1 MSKRLCSFFLAL
13 ILFVP
18 LLLPHSTA
26 SNVVYVAVNNA
37 MLPITDA
44 MPIRSDG
51 LWYVDYRCFTGGDLG
66 INASYNPDSQT
77 LALYTWDD
85 TLAFDLTAGTATN
98 ISTDTTYKRWA
109 FHSNGT
115 IYVPVQFV
123 TSQFQMSYSYISS
136 VNVIRIKSNSTVR
149 DSVFAYIAKDEIP
162 RLIERYE
169 SAKAQA
175 ESEKNTQSSPSTPS
189 TSDSEEAVTVYLT
202 FDVGTNTD
210 CDAILN
216 TLKRYNARATF
227 FLFGSAIPMHDD
239 SIRKMAV
246 HGHALGITAMGSSST
261 FLQSVDSMK
270 KDLRITNDRLFDT
283 CYIKSRLVRVPGGSS
298 TLSDEQAD
306 ALIAGGYRYW
316 DWDLDVSSMSLKRFR
331 NAITAKSDPIVIR
344 FDASERSTKNLA
356 SFLTYL
362 NENNYKTETL
372 SVLTSPR
379 NARHDKR

>member
-13 ILFVP
+13 FLLVP
-18 LLLPHSTA
+18 FLLPYSTA

-51 LWYVDYRCFTGGDLG
+51 LWYVDYRCFTGSDLG
-66 INASYNPDSQT
+66 INGSYNPDSQT
-77 LALYTWDD
+77 LALYTWND

-123 TSQFQMSYSYISS
+123 TSQFRMSYSYISS

-169 SAKAQA
+169 AAKAREEAEQNA
-175 ESEKNTQSSPSTPS
+175 QSSQTTPNTPESEETI
-189 TSDSEEAVTVYLT
+189 TVYLT
-202 FDVGTNTD
+202 FDVGANTN
-210 CDAILN
+210 CNAILN
-216 TLKRYNARATF
+216 TLKRYHANATF
-227 FLFGSAIPMHDD
+227 FLFGSAISTHDD
-239 SIRKMAV
+239 AIRKMAV
-246 HGHALGITAMGSSST
+246 QGHALGITAMGSSSA

-270 KDLRITNDRLFDT
+270 KDLSATNDRLFDT
-283 CYIKSRLVRVPGGSS
+283 CYIKSRLVRVPGGSAA
-298 TLSDEQAD
+298 LSDDQAN
-306 ALIAGGYRYW
+306 ALIASGYRYW
-316 DWDLDVSSMSLKRFR
+316 DWDLDASSMSLKRFR

-344 FDASERSTKNLA
+344 FDASENSAKNLA
-356 SFLTYL
+356 SILAYL

-372 SVLTSPR
+372 SLLKPPR
-379 NARHDKR
+379 NARRDKR